1 VATEASP
8 PVPLSGN
15 PERENE
21 VWDALAN
28 VVDPEYAI
36 SIVDLGLI
44 YDVSLIDGIVRIAMS
59 FTSIGCPAMEMMMED
74 VSEAVRKV
82 GEVGEVVIEVVWN
95 PPWTRDRIS
104 PAGKRVLAMY
114 GVAA

>member
-1 VATEASP
+1 MATETSVRA
-8 PVPLSGN
+8 
-15 PERENE
+15 
-21 VWDALAN
+21 ALAR

-44 YDVSLIDGIVRIAMS
+44 YDVWMAAGGCRITMT
-59 FTSIGCPAMEMMMED
+59 FTSIGCPAMDMIIED
-74 VSEAVRKV
+74 VREAVRKV
-82 GEVGEVVIEVVWN
+82 VEVGEVQVDVVWS
-95 PPWTRDRIS
+95 PPWSRERIS